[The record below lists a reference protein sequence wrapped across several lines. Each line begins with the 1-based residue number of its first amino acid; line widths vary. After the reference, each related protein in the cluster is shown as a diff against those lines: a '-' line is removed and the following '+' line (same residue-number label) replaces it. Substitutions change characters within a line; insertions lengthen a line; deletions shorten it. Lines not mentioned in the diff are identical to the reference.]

1 MGCKDVIMDTDRGAD
16 VREIEAIIA
25 RQFNSLN
32 WGPEK
37 SADWQAFSS
46 DFAPSALL
54 YPAARP
60 AKPQNVEA
68 FIDRMKG
75 LAEGSLGSFEEAVLG
90 VRIRVFGN
98 VAVAVA
104 GCAMTENANQSN
116 HCVEMMLLVKS
127 EGRWQIVSQAWDSA
141 RPSLPLPADL
151 LGP

>member
-1 MGCKDVIMDTDRGAD
+1 MDTDRGAD

-32 WGPEK
+32 WEPER

-75 LAEGSLGSFEEAVLG
+75 LAGARSRKPCLAFA
-90 VRIRVFGN
+90 
-98 VAVAVA
+98 
-104 GCAMTENANQSN
+104 
-116 HCVEMMLLVKS
+116 S
-127 EGRWQIVSQAWDSA
+127 EFSVMSQWPLQAA
-141 RPSLPLPADL
+141 R
-151 LGP
+151 